1 MNQTFRMPPVDPR
14 TREPQ
19 AVQILRACMGSP
31 LFLVAT
37 ILLTLSAL
45 FTSVNMLNVD
55 SMVSSI
61 LYQLPS
67 TQARVLFSSYKGIV
81 LFTLGFSILLQ
92 LLYVIGFWCAFSA
105 ARSRKS
111 PVGTGGLTLIQSMV
125 IVSIVLLGL
134 AALIYAVLFVIASVA
149 LAAGSA
155 AMSAGFT
162 GDTSGA
168 AVMGMSW
175 AMMIL
180 VIVVVAAVF
189 TLVFVYLGSAL
200 NTISR
205 VKYTARTGK
214 AGRPVSM
221 FLIVMNF
228 ILFAFGLLSLPVT
241 LMTTFFM
248 RPGAVSLYGIFSLL
262 TQICGL
268 TAMLLLTIQLLIY
281 RRRMQPVRLAEN
293 PPRSGYQVQPPHAP
307 ASPMEMH
314 VSVEQKQTFTAP
326 IPNLPVDSEP
336 ATPATPV
343 EPVEAS
349 APVMPVEPI
358 VAPVPVE
365 PVTEPVLEETPDIV
379 EAPVYDEPPVAEEKE
394 IPVPPVVPDTKPE
407 PVEPVKIEP
416 EKPTGAAVILPPEQN
431 VVSAIPAVQ
440 PVPAEKPAPV
450 DPQPKEE
457 KAAAVVL
464 PPEEGVVSAQPVVQK
479 EEPPVEPKKTEAP
492 KPQEEPAR
500 LAVKYCVNCGAQLPA
515 GAAFCNQCG
524 YKQPKI

>member
-125 IVSIVLLGL
+125 IVSVVLLGL
-134 AALIYAVLFVIASVA
+134 AALIYAVFFVIACVA

-155 AMSAGFT
+155 AISSGFS

-168 AVMGMSW
+168 AVMGMGW

-180 VIVVVAAVF
+180 VIVVVAAIF

-228 ILFAFGLLSLPVT
+228 ILFVFGLLSMPVA

-248 RPGAVSLYGIFSLL
+248 RPGAVSLYGIFGVL
-262 TQICGL
+262 TQICSL

-293 PPRSGYQVQPPHAP
+293 PPRSGYQVQPPRAP
-307 ASPMEMH
+307 VSPMEMH

-336 ATPATPV
+336 VAPVTPV
-343 EPVEAS
+343 EPIE
-349 APVMPVEPI
+349 
-358 VAPVPVE
+358 APVPVE

-394 IPVPPVVPDTKPE
+394 IPVPPVVPVPKPE

-416 EKPTGAAVILPPEQN
+416 EKPIGAAVILPPEQN
-431 VVSAIPAVQ
+431 VVSAIPTVQ
-440 PVPAEKPAPV
+440 PVSVEKPTPV

-464 PPEEGVVSAQPVVQK
+464 PPEQDVISAQPVVQK

-492 KPQEEPAR
+492 KLQEEPVR
-500 LAVKYCVNCGAQLPA
+500 PAVKYCVNCGAQLPA

-524 YKQPKI
+524 YKQPSRN

>member
-37 ILLTLSAL
+37 ILLTLSVL
-45 FTSVNMLNVD
+45 FTSANTLNVD
-55 SMVSSI
+55 SMVSGI

-67 TQARVLFSSYKGIV
+67 TQARMMFSTYRGIL
-81 LFTLGFSILLQ
+81 LFTLIFSILLQ
-92 LLYVIGFWCAFSA
+92 LLCVLGLWLAFSA

-125 IVSIVLLGL
+125 IVSVVLLGL
-134 AALIYAVLFVIASVA
+134 AALIYAVLFVIACVA

-155 AMSAGFT
+155 AISSGFS

-168 AVMGMSW
+168 AVMGMGW

-228 ILFAFGLLSLPVT
+228 ILFVFGLLSMPVA

-307 ASPMEMH
+307 ASPMEMY

-336 ATPATPV
+336 VAPATPV
-343 EPVEAS
+343 EPVETPA
-349 APVMPVEPI
+349 
-358 VAPVPVE
+358 PVE
-365 PVTEPVLEETPDIV
+365 PVIESVPEETSAVV
-379 EAPVYDEPPVAEEKE
+379 EAPVYDEPPVAKETE
-394 IPVPPVVPDTKPE
+394 IPVPPVVPVPKPE

-416 EKPTGAAVILPPEQN
+416 EKPVGAAVILPPEQN
-431 VVSAIPAVQ
+431 VVSAIPTVQ
-440 PVPAEKPAPV
+440 PVSVEKPTPV

-464 PPEEGVVSAQPVVQK
+464 PPEQDVISAQPVVQK

>member
-1 MNQTFRMPPVDPR
+1 MNQTSRIPPVDPR

-228 ILFAFGLLSLPVT
+228 ILFVFGLLSMPVA

-343 EPVEAS
+343 EPVETPA
-349 APVMPVEPI
+349 
-358 VAPVPVE
+358 PVE
-365 PVTEPVLEETPDIV
+365 PVIESVPEETSAVV
-379 EAPVYDEPPVAEEKE
+379 EAPVYDEPPVAKETE
-394 IPVPPVVPDTKPE
+394 IPVPPVVPVPKPE

-416 EKPTGAAVILPPEQN
+416 EKPVGAAVILPPEQN
-431 VVSAIPAVQ
+431 VVSAIPTVQ
-440 PVPAEKPAPV
+440 PVSVEKPTPV

-479 EEPPVEPKKTEAP
+479 EEPLVETKKPEAP